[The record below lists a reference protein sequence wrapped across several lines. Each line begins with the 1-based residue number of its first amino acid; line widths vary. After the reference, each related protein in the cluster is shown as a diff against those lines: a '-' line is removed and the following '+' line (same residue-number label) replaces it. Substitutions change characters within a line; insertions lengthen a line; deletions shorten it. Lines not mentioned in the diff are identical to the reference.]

1 MNYVSEHSAVGQHQS
16 AALLRVAGREFDL
29 TQTLRTFWRRKNL
42 FAGIVTMLMAIAV
55 LGVYALA
62 PLYTAQTDLII
73 ENREQKVAELK
84 AVLGD
89 VMPDKEGLLSE
100 LEVIRSRTIAEKVIQ
115 QLRLDADPEFN
126 AALKPAGVLARTIT
140 EAVLQA
146 QTVLPRYLPTEVSAF
161 LFDRDSRHLS
171 DDERRA
177 REYERVVDK
186 VLERLTVGVKGQS
199 RAIVISFTSESPDKA
214 ARIANAVADAYI
226 VAQLDAKFEAT
237 RRANQWLATKLQDL
251 RKQVAQSDSAVEEYR
266 RRAGLL
272 QSKDGT
278 LISQQVTSLNG
289 QLIVART
296 ERAAA
301 EARLE
306 QVRQMIRVAGNA
318 QAAADVLGSPTI
330 QDLSRQEA
338 DVKRKLADLSQ
349 ELGIGTPV

>member
-214 ARIANAVADAYI
+214 ARIANAVATHTSWRNW
-226 VAQLDAKFEAT
+226 T
-237 RRANQWLATKLQDL
+237 RSSK
-251 RKQVAQSDSAVEEYR
+251 
-266 RRAGLL
+266 RRAGPT
-272 QSKDGT
+272 SGSRESCKTCASRSRNPIVPSRSTDGA
-278 LISQQVTSLNG
+278 LAFFK
-289 QLIVART
+289 ART
-296 ERAAA
+296 EH
-301 EARLE
+301 
-306 QVRQMIRVAGNA
+306 
-318 QAAADVLGSPTI
+318 S
-330 QDLSRQEA
+330 SRS
-338 DVKRKLADLSQ
+338 R
-349 ELGIGTPV
+349 